1 MIFLLRSSDDV
12 NVFEAAANGA
22 AVAGK
27 TVATVGGCYIAF
39 LSMLAFVNATLSYIG
54 ARVGH
59 PELSFEVTL
68 NNHTPSI
75 RASVASSLCAHS
87 LPRAAE
93 FRPDPRNLGF

>member
-1 MIFLLRSSDDV
+1 M

-39 LSMLAFVNATLSYIG
+39 LSILAFINATLSYIG

-59 PELSFEVTL
+59 PELSFEVLLQNYSLSLKADNIISIGLGVTL
-68 NNHTPSI
+68 YCNG
-75 RASVASSLCAHS
+75 SVLQ
-87 LPRAAE
+87 
-93 FRPDPRNLGF
+93 